1 MEKDYET
8 QMREKLTAAQKR
20 LKQGRE
26 AKALKDSA
34 PTLYEI
40 LDGEI
45 SLIVNKVL
53 LLAETPVSYDEYLSL
68 HGKVRGIMR
77 VRNLLDSKEAEAVS
91 AQQEVTA
98 IQKNLKQIEDD
109 KKQQ

>member
-1 MEKDYET
+1 MADYET
-8 QMREKLTAAQKR
+8 EQRKMLEAAQKR

-26 AKALKDSA
+26 VKALKASA

-40 LDGEI
+40 MDGEI

-77 VRNLLDSKEAEAVS
+77 IRNLLDSKEAEEVS
-91 AQQEVTA
+91 ASQEVKA
-98 IQKNLKQIEDD
+98 LQDNLQQIEDD
-109 KKQQ
+109 KKQ

>member
-1 MEKDYET
+1 MAKDYET
-8 QMREKLTAAQKR
+8 EQREMLAAASKR

-26 AKALKDSA
+26 VKALKAAA

-40 LDGEI
+40 MDGEI

-77 VRNLLDSKEAEAVS
+77 IRNLLDSKEAEEVS
-91 AQQEVTA
+91 ASQEVQALQT
-98 IQKNLKQIEDD
+98 NLKQIEDD
-109 KKQQ
+109 KKQ